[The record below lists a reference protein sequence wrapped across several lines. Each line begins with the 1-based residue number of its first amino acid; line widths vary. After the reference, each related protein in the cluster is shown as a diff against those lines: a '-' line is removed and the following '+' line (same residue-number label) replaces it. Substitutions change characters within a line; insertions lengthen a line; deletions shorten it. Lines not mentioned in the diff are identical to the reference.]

1 MALKAHALVKLAT
14 IKDLLNISVSDY
26 DSKLEILINM
36 VSRMMIQEIGHN
48 PVYTSYSSKK
58 FDGTG
63 RSILMLPNLP
73 IVEVSSITENGDSL
87 TKDADFLVYADAGYL
102 QRISDGIYNG
112 NPECEWAKGN
122 QNIVV
127 SYSAGYWVQSDPSV
141 DGCIEIPDDIQLAC
155 SKQVGIENKRF
166 DAEDWDRTSQ
176 SFPDGSISKNIVKLH
191 PQVIEI
197 CQKYRRP
204 VI

>member
-1 MALKAHALVKLAT
+1 MASALKAHALVKLAT

-26 DSKLEILINM
+26 DTKLEILINM

-48 PVYTSYSSKK
+48 PVYTVYSDKK
-58 FDGTG
+58 FDGHGPG
-63 RSILMLPNLP
+63 RSILLLPHLP
-73 IVEVSSITENGDSL
+73 IVAVSSITENEITL
-87 TKDADFLVYADAGYL
+87 TEDTDFLVYTEAGYL
-102 QRISDGIYNG
+102 QRIS
-112 NPECEWAKGN
+112 CEWAEGN

-127 SYSAGYWVQSDPSV
+127 SYSAGYWVQNDPSV
-141 DGCIEIPDDIQLAC
+141 EGCIEIPDDIQLAC

-176 SFPDGSISKNIVKLH
+176 SFPDGSISKNIVELH
-191 PQVIEI
+191 PQVKDI
-197 CQKYRRP
+197 CRKYRRP

>member
-1 MALKAHALVKLAT
+1 MASVLKAHALVKLET
-14 IKDLLNISVSDY
+14 IKDLLNISESTY
-26 DSKLEILINM
+26 DSKFEILINM

-48 PVYTSYSSKK
+48 PVYTTYSDKK
-58 FDGTG
+58 FDGPG
-63 RSILMLPNLP
+63 RSILLLPHLP
-73 IVEVSSITENGDSL
+73 IVAVSSITENEIAL
-87 TKDADFLVYADAGYL
+87 TEDTDFLVYADAGYL
-102 QRISDGIYNG
+102 QRISY
-112 NPECEWAKGN
+112 EWAEGN
-122 QNIVV
+122 QNIVI
-127 SYSAGYWVQSDPSV
+127 SFSAGYWVQNDPSV

-197 CQKYRRP
+197 CQKYRRL